1 MFRMRAVC
9 LGIPILLMMSSVAS
23 AGNFTISYRNG
34 KEVKVKKY
42 QDSGQSIILW
52 RYGGRVEVPKTKI
65 AQIRDNESGALKIFA
80 KPYTTAEIKELRKR
94 QAEALER
101 LPVYRLPIIQAE
113 QAYQKELELKR
124 QQLEEQRR
132 QEKQREREE
141 ELRVLEVLQKQREL
155 ELGEQQLQEQR
166 QHQQRLEAFEQERL
180 NLERQRLN
188 ESRRG
193 TDTIERRVYIQEP
206 QFQPTQQQKQYTVPH
221 YTELQ
226 KHLLEKKKKE
236 LQLIHNLRQK
246 AFQKHQKDIQ
256 KYKEYTVQRC
266 KDLVMSKCVSKGSS
280 ARSPLCK
287 SLQIQSCGP

>member
-34 KEVKVKKY
+34 KEVEVKKY
-42 QDSGQSIILW
+42 QDRGQSIILW

-113 QAYQKELELKR
+113 QAYQKELE
-124 QQLEEQRR
+124 

-141 ELRVLEVLQKQREL
+141 DLQQQRQRQLQIGQKQRQRQL
-155 ELGEQQLQEQR
+155 QIEQQQR
-166 QHQQRLEAFEQERL
+166 QRQLQIEQQRLQLDRERL
-180 NLERQRLN
+180 RVEQQRMFRNL
-188 ESRRG
+188 S
-193 TDTIERRVYIQEP
+193 
-206 QFQPTQQQKQYTVPH
+206 PH
-221 YTELQ
+221 
-226 KHLLEKKKKE
+226 HPS
-236 LQLIHNLRQK
+236 H
-246 AFQKHQKDIQ
+246 H
-256 KYKEYTVQRC
+256 
-266 KDLVMSKCVSKGSS
+266 
-280 ARSPLCK
+280 
-287 SLQIQSCGP
+287 

>member
-1 MFRMRAVC
+1 MIRMRAVC

-113 QAYQKELELKR
+113 QEHQKELELKR

-132 QEKQREREE
+132 QEEQRERE
-141 ELRVLEVLQKQREL
+141 VK
-155 ELGEQQLQEQR
+155 LGEQQLKEQR
-166 QHQQRLEAFEQERL
+166 QHQQRLEAFEQEKL

-193 TDTIERRVYIQEP
+193 YTEH
-206 QFQPTQQQKQYTVPH
+206 QKH
-221 YTELQ
+221 YTEHQ
-226 KHLLEKKKKE
+226 KQQNNEL
-236 LQLIHNLRQK
+236 LQLLRN
-246 AFQKHQKDIQ
+246 
-256 KYKEYTVQRC
+256 QR
-266 KDLVMSKCVSKGSS
+266 
-280 ARSPLCK
+280 RR
-287 SLQIQSCGP
+287 

>member
-1 MFRMRAVC
+1 MRAVC

-34 KEVKVKKY
+34 KEVEVKKY
-42 QDSGQSIILW
+42 QDRGQSIILW

-94 QAEALER
+94 QAEVLER
-101 LPVYRLPIIQAE
+101 LPAYRLPIIQAE
-113 QAYQKELELKR
+113 QEHQKELELKR

-141 ELRVLEVLQKQREL
+141 ELRVLEVLQKQREP
-155 ELGEQQLQEQR
+155 ELREQQLQEQR
-166 QHQQRLEAFEQERL
+166 QHQQRLEAFGQERL

-193 TDTIERRVYIQEP
+193 YDTIERRVYIQERES
-206 QFQPTQQQKQYTVPH
+206 QFTPQQK
-221 YTELQ
+221 ELQ
-226 KHLLEKKKKE
+226 K
-236 LQLIHNLRQK
+236 QLNEQQPFFRNQRQK
-246 AFQKHQKDIQ
+246 AIQEQQKAIQ
-256 KYKEYTVQRC
+256 KYKKHTVQQCRERIQSTC
-266 KDLVMSKCVSKGSS
+266 A
-280 ARSPLCK
+280 ARGIGFRGLCE
-287 SLQIQSCGP
+287 SLQKRSCGP